1 MNSFNLASQTF
12 PLKTESVQAVLL
24 DTVHNHVGPLQTAI
38 LDCGYQLLSCVQSVD
53 EVFAAVDQYQPNCLL
68 IHVGYPD
75 VDMLAMLAKLDQ
87 LSPLT
92 VIMFSQEDSPQ
103 VIQQAVAAGVD
114 AFIVDAAEASRLSA
128 VTTIAMARF
137 RDTQVLKQQLHSTQG
152 KLEERKL
159 LDKAKGLLMQQ
170 KGFSE
175 DQAYKS
181 LRKMSMDKGQPM
193 VTVARNIIDVF
204 ALLD

>member
-1 MNSFNLASQTF
+1 M
-12 PLKTESVQAVLL
+12 
-24 DTVHNHVGPLQTAI
+24 
-38 LDCGYQLLSCVQSVD
+38 
-53 EVFAAVDQYQPNCLL
+53 
-68 IHVGYPD
+68 
-75 VDMLAMLAKLDQ
+75 
-87 LSPLT
+87 
-92 VIMFSQEDSPQ
+92 
-103 VIQQAVAAGVD
+103 D